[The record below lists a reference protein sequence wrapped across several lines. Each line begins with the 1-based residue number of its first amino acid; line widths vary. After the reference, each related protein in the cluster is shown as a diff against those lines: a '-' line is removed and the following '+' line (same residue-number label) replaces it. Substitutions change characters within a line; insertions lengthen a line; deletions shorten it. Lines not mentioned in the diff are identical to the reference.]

1 MGPAP
6 VEFTFLRVVYN
17 DAGDKKLFD
26 GTDDVLDAADVGTA
40 KADARLEQV
49 V

>member
-1 MGPAP
+1 
-6 VEFTFLRVVYN
+6 VEFTFLHVVYI
-17 DAGDKKLFD
+17 DAGGKRLFN
-26 GTDDVLDAADVGTA
+26 GFDVLDAVDVGTA